1 MKNVTDLSNLS
12 DKLRRNIERFKLEI
26 DNHESF
32 AEDNPK
38 YEVQIIRDLEAGL
51 KDINQAI
58 WIFHENR
65 TSMISAKE
73 IV

>member
-1 MKNVTDLSNLS
+1 MKNVTDLSNLA

-38 YEVQIIRDLEAGL
+38 YESQIIRDLEAGR

-65 TSMISAKE
+65 TLMINAKE
-73 IV
+73 IA